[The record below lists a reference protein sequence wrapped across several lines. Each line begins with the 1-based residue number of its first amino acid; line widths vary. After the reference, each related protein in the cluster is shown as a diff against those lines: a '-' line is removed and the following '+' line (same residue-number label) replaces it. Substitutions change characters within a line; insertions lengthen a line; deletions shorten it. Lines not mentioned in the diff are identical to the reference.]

1 MFQHIGDR
9 NLNKTGEPETIMKT
23 NMTLCIIYE
32 QKSIPIYKSEK
43 RKCMNSISNAKDLN
57 FPKKCVQML
66 RKNYENKSFIAEHV
80 EYLRIFSS
88 DTFIE

>member
-23 NMTLCIIYE
+23 NMTLCIIYG

-57 FPKKCVQML
+57 FPKKTCT
-66 RKNYENKSFIAEHV
+66 NV
-80 EYLRIFSS
+80 EKKL
-88 DTFIE
+88 